1 MRSVRKLLALS
12 TAIVALVV
20 LVPGAS
26 ASSQKPFHLEKV
38 CEGTLCVV
46 TSSTFAPIPAGT
58 EIEYSGPDPDHLVA
72 VLTIKNGSTTG
83 QCAIG
88 SIFGDPSAPGTC
100 AFTAGTGR
108 LTEFHLDV
116 AVTFDGTTWFWDG
129 WYSFGN

>member
-1 MRSVRKLLALS
+1 MQSIRKLLALS
-12 TAIVALVV
+12 AAVVALGV

-26 ASSQKPFHLEKV
+26 AASQKPFHLEKV
-38 CEGTLCVV
+38 CEATHCVV
-46 TSSTFAPIPAGT
+46 TASTFAPISAGT
-58 EIEYSGPDPDHLVA
+58 EINYGGPDVDHLVA

-100 AFTAGTGR
+100 TFAAGTGR
-108 LTEFHLDV
+108 LTQFHLDV
-116 AVTFDGTTWFWDG
+116 AVTFDGTLWFWDG